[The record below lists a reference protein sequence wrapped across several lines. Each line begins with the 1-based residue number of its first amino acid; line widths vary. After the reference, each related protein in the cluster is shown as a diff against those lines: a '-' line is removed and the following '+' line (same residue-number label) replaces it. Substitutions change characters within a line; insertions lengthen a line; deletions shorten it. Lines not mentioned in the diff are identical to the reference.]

1 MAKIAID
8 AGHGLKTFGKRC
20 KKSLDSKET
29 REWVLNDRVA
39 DSLASYL
46 KSAGHTIK
54 RVDDTDG
61 SADISL
67 ANRVTVANKWG
78 ADFYISIHHNA
89 GINGG
94 SGGGTLVYTCKN
106 CSSKSSR
113 AQEAIYRH
121 AIARGDL
128 KGNRADGKPSYDY
141 YVVKKTQMPACLIEC
156 GFMDSST
163 DIEYIL
169 NPKWSKKI
177 ALGIAEGICEVFGGK
192 VDTSADVGNI
202 PSSAPFLVKVVTDS
216 LNIRK
221 GAGAGFEL
229 SGTIKD
235 KGLYTI
241 VETARANDGG
251 TWGRLKSGKGWINIS
266 SKYVERIQ

>member
-8 AGHGLKTFGKRC
+8 AGHGLKTIGKRC

-29 REWVLNDRVA
+29 REWVLNDRVSVA
-39 DSLASYL
+39 LASYL
-46 KSAGHTIK
+46 ERAGHTTK

-61 SADISL
+61 STDISL
-67 ANRVTVANKWG
+67 ANRVTVANRWG

-94 SGGGTLVYTCKN
+94 SGGGTIVYTCKN
-106 CSSKSSR
+106 CSSKSLQ

-141 YVVKKTQMPACLIEC
+141 YVVKNTKMPACLIEC

-163 DIEYIL
+163 DIKYIL
-169 NPKWSKKI
+169 DPAWSKEI
-177 ALGIAEGICEVFGGK
+177 ALGIAEGICAVFGGK
-192 VDTSADVGNI
+192 VTAA
-202 PSSAPFLVKVVTDS
+202 APFLVRVTTDS

-221 GAGAGFEL
+221 GAGAGFGL

-235 KGLYTI
+235 RGVYTI
-241 VETARANDGG
+241 VETAKAKDGG
-251 TWGRLKSGKGWINIS
+251 TWGKLKSGTGWINLAYTD
-266 SKYVERIQ
+266 KV